1 MHRFGDGI
9 LPPSSGEDGK
19 IAQTSG
25 GGSLVLVI
33 TIGLSLQLEN
43 ETSTMAGI
51 GLFALSALWLVARGE
66 IRAELK
72 TLSQREQLLAIA
84 GQDNVKK
91 LSLGTGQ
98 LDTYDPKRLEL
109 QQKRKKRRDLTT
121 TEDDS
126 ELYTTDDLTDQQLF
140 SWFYS

>member
-1 MHRFGDGI
+1 MEK
-9 LPPSSGEDGK
+9 LLKP
-19 IAQTSG
+19 AAAA
-25 GGSLVLVI
+25 LWLLVI

-72 TLSQREQLLAIA
+72 TLSQRDQLLAFA
-84 GQDNVKK
+84 GQDNAKK

-121 TEDDS
+121 TEVDS
-126 ELYTTDDLTDQQLF
+126 ELYTTCLLYTSPSPRDRTR
-140 SWFYS
+140 SRMPSSA